1 MLTAEASKL
10 TAEASKLTAEAS
22 KLTAEASKL
31 TAEASKLTVEASK
44 LTAETSRM
52 TAETSRMTAETSR
65 MTAEASTTEARD
77 GRGKAMAS
85 VLYQSIETLSKDK
98 GIDPEIVV
106 GAVEDAIALA
116 TRKYYKTTE
125 SMRAEMDRETGEIR
139 AYVFKTVV
147 ETPEQVEDETN
158 QISLEKAREMAPEVE
173 VGGELRFYKDTTP
186 LGRIAAQMAK
196 QVIFQKVREAERD
209 TVFNEYNH
217 RAGEVLNATVKR
229 LEPMDTIFDLGKAE
243 ARMPKRE
250 QSRLEQ
256 FAVGERV
263 RVVLLRVDR
272 AAKGPQVIVSRA
284 APGLVSSLFQS
295 EVPEIYD
302 GTVTIRAIAREAGER
317 TKIAVM
323 SRDKDVDPVGA
334 CVGMKG
340 MRVQSIIR
348 ELRGEKIDIIEYSEE
363 ITTFAEKALQPAKVS
378 RVSITDLGEKQIEV
392 IVDDTQLSL
401 AIGKKG
407 QNVRLAAK
415 LLQWKIDIKSE
426 EEKRQEVEQQMTAMS
441 GGPTTPIEQVTE
453 LGEQILEKL
462 IAAGITTIEELADM
476 TPEQLEEVPGI
487 GEKTVE
493 KISTAVRHYF
503 GQYEEGEE
511 RPAVAAIAAASEIE
525 GDAAEASADA
535 EVSHPDHARDV
546 EASLGSEASTED
558 NIIAAEESTGEAEE
572 SMLSEKLSGT
582 TEERLAEEAA
592 EFGEAQELN
601 GVSTDDLIAAED
613 RASMSDANDD
623 ADARE
628 EKIELENDEV
638 DNLAVQANEVSD
650 EGIDTDGHDR
660 G

>member
-1 MLTAEASKL
+1 
-10 TAEASKLTAEAS
+10 
-22 KLTAEASKL
+22 
-31 TAEASKLTVEASK
+31 
-44 LTAETSRM
+44 
-52 TAETSRMTAETSR
+52 
-65 MTAEASTTEARD
+65 
-77 GRGKAMAS
+77 MAS
-85 VLYQSIETLSKDK
+85 VLYQSIETLSRDK
-98 GIDPEIVV
+98 GIEPAVVV

-116 TRKYYKTTE
+116 TRKYYKTQE
-125 SMRAEMDRETGEIR
+125 NMRAEMDRETGEIR
-139 AYVFKTVV
+139 AYVYKTVV
-147 ETPEQVEDETN
+147 ETPEQIEDDIN
-158 QISLEKAREMAPEVE
+158 QMTLDQARELAPDGKVE

-229 LEPMDTIFDLGKAE
+229 LEPMDVIFDLGKAE

-284 APGLVSSLFQS
+284 APGLVQNLFQS

-302 GTVTIRAIAREAGER
+302 GTVSIKAIAREAGER
-317 TKIAVM
+317 TKIAVQ

-348 ELRGEKIDIIEYSEE
+348 ELRGEKIDIIEFSEE

-378 RVSITDLGEKQIEV
+378 RVSITDLADKQIEV

-426 EEKRQEVEQQMTAMS
+426 EEKRQEVEQQMQAMG

-453 LGEQILEKL
+453 LGDAVLEKL
-462 IAAGITTIEELADM
+462 IAAGITTVEALADM

-493 KISTAVRHYF
+493 KISVAVRHYF

-511 RPAVAAIAAASEIE
+511 RPEPAIPVVAA
-525 GDAAEASADA
+525 
-535 EVSHPDHARDV
+535 
-546 EASLGSEASTED
+546 
-558 NIIAAEESTGEAEE
+558 EAEE
-572 SMLSEKLSGT
+572 SSMEKTPEAIL
-582 TEERLAEEAA
+582 AA
-592 EFGEAQELN
+592 EAGTGKAKEVNNL
-601 GVSTDDLIAAED
+601 STEDIAEFED
-613 RASMSDANDD
+613 ETSGIDAYSEN
-623 ADARE
+623 DARE
-628 EKIELENDEV
+628 ERIELDNDAV
-638 DNLAVQANEVSD
+638 DTLVNDSQEVSD
-650 EGIDTDGHDR
+650 EGIDDGNDR